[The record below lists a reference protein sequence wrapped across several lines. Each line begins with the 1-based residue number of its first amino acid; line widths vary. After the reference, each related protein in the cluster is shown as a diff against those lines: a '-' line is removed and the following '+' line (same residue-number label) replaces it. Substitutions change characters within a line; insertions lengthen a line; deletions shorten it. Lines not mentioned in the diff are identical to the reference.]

1 MQWGICGAA
10 DMGMHGG
17 GGIRDMGSR
26 RGMSGRQGGMGRGG
40 LADMGRQWG
49 GGIWNMECR
58 HGERGGQ
65 RGMGGRTGMGMQHER
80 VGDWAKGWVT
90 CVWGTREPEKAPAGV
105 RTSVA
110 ELFYL
115 RHMRSGAA
123 SAVGAQRGGG
133 KGPGVIKGVQV
144 AWPGDGE
151 VGVT

>member
-1 MQWGICGAA
+1 
-10 DMGMHGG
+10 
-17 GGIRDMGSR
+17 
-26 RGMSGRQGGMGRGG
+26 
-40 LADMGRQWG
+40 
-49 GGIWNMECR
+49 
-58 HGERGGQ
+58 
-65 RGMGGRTGMGMQHER
+65 MGGRTGMGMQHER

-90 CVWGTREPEKAPAGV
+90 CVWGTREPDKAPAGV

-133 KGPGVIKGVQV
+133 KGPGVIKGGRV

-151 VGVT
+151 VGITWVVLHALVSKIDILWLTSPGLWLRVGRYVQERNWQVHNSSGRMREQWRVRCR